1 MGDTHAHT
9 VISALPKVKLGAER
23 RDASQLLWVL
33 KRTSAVGCSRSQMI
47 DVFKKTENERRGQ
60 QSKKK
65 KYIYIRNKSEV
76 KQFLLLYN
84 SMSSKSYP
92 SSSQLYDSGQ
102 SMMLNISTTPQVSCV
117 FSQFNDLT
125 FTIII

>member
-23 RDASQLLWVL
+23 RDALQLLWIL
-33 KRTSAVGCSRSQMI
+33 KRKSAVSCSRSQMI

-65 KYIYIRNKSEV
+65 KNIRNKSEV
-76 KQFLLLYN
+76 KQFLLLLI
-84 SMSSKSYP
+84 
-92 SSSQLYDSGQ
+92 Q
-102 SMMLNISTTPQVSCV
+102 
-117 FSQFNDLT
+117 
-125 FTIII
+125 